1 MRRLIMRWREGLKE
15 NEECT
20 TKEGKNE
27 DKKTKVEY
35 NMKRQNWNRK

>member
-1 MRRLIMRWREGLKE
+1 V
-15 NEECT
+15 NEEGK

-35 NMKRQNWNRK
+35 KMKKQNWNRK